1 MKSLAVLALVGLFT
15 AVAYA
20 SDAEPVKPS
29 TVAVAPLRTI
39 MALDVPRYMGTWFE
53 IAKYPNRFQRKCIS
67 DTRAVYTAQADGRVE
82 VLNRCIREDGGVED
96 ALGMAR
102 QVGDSR
108 SPKLEVRFAPEWLS
122 FLPWVWGDYWVLD
135 LDPEYSLV
143 AVGEPQ
149 REYLW
154 ILARTS
160 TVNPRAYEELVA
172 RLEKQGYDARKI
184 QVTKQTGQ

>member
-1 MKSLAVLALVGLFT
+1 MKSLIVLALASLFT
-15 AVAYA
+15 VAA
-20 SDAEPVKPS
+20 NARDAAPANSAPAAE
-29 TVAVAPLRTI
+29 APLRTI
-39 MALDVPRYMGTWFE
+39 TALDVPRYMGTWFE
-53 IAKYPNRFQRKCIS
+53 IAKYPNRFQRKCVS
-67 DTRAVYTAQADGRVE
+67 DTRAVYTPQADGRVE
-82 VLNRCIREDGGVED
+82 VRNRCLREDGGVED

-108 SPKLEVRFAPEWLS
+108 SPKLEVRFAPAWLS

-154 ILARTS
+154 ILARTP
-160 TVNPRAYEELVA
+160 TVNPMAYEELVA
-172 RLEKQGYDARKI
+172 RLEKQGYDPRKI
-184 QVTKQTGQ
+184 QITKQTGH